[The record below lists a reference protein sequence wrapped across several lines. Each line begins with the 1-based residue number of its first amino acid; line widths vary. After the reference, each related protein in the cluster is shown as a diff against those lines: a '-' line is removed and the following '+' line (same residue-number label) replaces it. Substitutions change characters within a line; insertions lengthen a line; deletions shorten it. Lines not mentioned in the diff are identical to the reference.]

1 MTELPL
7 GQWSITANG
16 FLDVLNLTGVDA
28 NGNLSPTSTV
38 FGKPI
43 VGVWDGLSEKIEFI
57 LVASSNP
64 KTHQVYTGYLMD
76 RSAAMHQQFVFAG
89 SFIAFGASG
98 NIPQRTVYGWFAALP
113 RPS

>member
-1 MTELPL
+1 MADLPL

-16 FLDVLNLTGVDA
+16 FLDVLNLTGVDF
-28 NGNLSPTSTV
+28 NGNLSPTCTA
-38 FGKPI
+38 FGNPI

-57 LVASSNP
+57 RVVSSNP
-64 KTHQVYTGYLMD
+64 KTYQVYTGYLMD
-76 RSAAMHQQFVFAG
+76 RSAAMHQQFMFAG

>member
-1 MTELPL
+1 MAELPL

-16 FLDVLNLTGVDA
+16 FHDVLNLTGVDA

-38 FGKPI
+38 FGNPI

-57 LVASSNP
+57 RVVSSHP
-64 KTHQVYTGYLMD
+64 KTYQVYTGYLMD

>member
-1 MTELPL
+1 MAELPL

-28 NGNLSPTSTV
+28 NGNLSSTSTV
-38 FGKPI
+38 FGSPI

-57 LVASSNP
+57 RVVSADPN
-64 KTHQVYTGYLMD
+64 THQVYTGYLMD
-76 RSAAMHQQFVFAG
+76 RSVGMQQQFVLAG
-89 SFIAFGASG
+89 SFIAFGISG

-113 RPS
+113 RPT

>member
-1 MTELPL
+1 MAELPL

-28 NGNLSPTSTV
+28 SGNLNPTSTV
-38 FGKPI
+38 FGNPI

-57 LVASSNP
+57 RVVSSDP
-64 KTHQVYTGYLMD
+64 KMHQVYTGYLMD
-76 RSAAMHQQFVFAG
+76 RSEQMQQQFVFAG

>member
-1 MTELPL
+1 MADLPL

-28 NGNLSPTSTV
+28 NGNLSQTCTA
-38 FGKPI
+38 FGNPI
-43 VGVWDGLSEKIEFI
+43 VGVWDASSEKIEFI
-57 LVASSNP
+57 RVVSSHP